1 MPANSPQRGSPAA
14 PKQRGRKQGAST
26 QQPEL
31 GARGQSYLSH
41 HREMA
46 QVSLKRLLA
55 TPMATLMTLAV
66 IAIALS
72 LPSVFYVGLQNVGQL
87 SDHWQ
92 GASQVSLF
100 LSDQLSEEEGRDLA
114 LQLQSN
120 SQIAELSYLSKDDA
134 MAEFKQFA
142 GFGRAL
148 DQLKQNPLPA
158 VILAVPTQDYL
169 SPDSLQALTQLLL
182 SIDGVDDVR
191 IDLAWV
197 QRLQAMV
204 LFGQRAV
211 LLLAALLAL
220 GVVLVVGNTI
230 RLEIQNRSDE
240 IRVVKLVG
248 GTDGFVRR
256 PFLYTGLWY
265 GLGAGL
271 LAWLLVQLSVWYLG
285 SIVDRLVV
293 LYQSDFQLQGLGIGA
308 ALLLL
313 LFAVILGS
321 GGAWLAVLRHLREI
335 EPR

>member
-1 MPANSPQRGSPAA
+1 MPVNQTHKRSPSA
-14 PKQRGRKQGAST
+14 RKQGASS

-31 GARGQSYLSH
+31 KARGRSYLSH
-41 HREMA
+41 HTEMA
-46 QVSLKRLLA
+46 RVSLKRLLA
-55 TPMATLMTLAV
+55 TPLATLMTLAV

-87 SDHWQ
+87 SEHWQ
-92 GASQVSLF
+92 GSSQVSLF
-100 LSDQLSEEEGRDLA
+100 LSDQLSEAEGRDLA
-114 LQLQSN
+114 LQLESN
-120 SQIAELSYLSKDDA
+120 SQIAELAYLSKDDA
-134 MAEFKQFA
+134 LAEFKQYA

-148 DQLKQNPLPA
+148 NQLNNNPLPA
-158 VILAVPTQDYL
+158 VILAVPTEEYL
-169 SPDSLQALTQLLL
+169 SPDSLESLTQLLL

-204 LFGQRAV
+204 QFGQRAV
-211 LLLAALLAL
+211 LLLAMLLSL

-230 RLEIQNRSDE
+230 RLEIQNRSEE

-256 PFLYTGLWY
+256 PFLYTGIWY
-265 GLGAGL
+265 GVGAGL

-285 SIVDRLVV
+285 SIVGRLIM
-293 LYQSDFQLQGLGIGA
+293 LYQSDFQLQGLGFGA
-308 ALLLL
+308 TVILLLL
-313 LFAVILGS
+313 AVLLGS
-321 GGAWLAVLRHLREI
+321 GGAWLAVLRHLRAI